1 MQMGGN
7 YAKIWRKEGETL
19 GYLFLVLALLAGVT
33 KGYCGK
39 KTGNLTADIKDA
51 MTVNVVRMVFCI
63 FIGLILIL
71 ASGQRGKLL
80 PDWRSLGIMALSGLF
95 TSAFVVTWLLAVKRS
110 AYLMVEVF
118 LMLGVL
124 VPIGASALF
133 FGETVEAKEWIGIA
147 LLVVATLIMCF
158 YNNTQ
163 KQKLTF
169 GALVLLILCGFSN
182 GMTDLSQKLFAK
194 TATDIPASVFNFY
207 TYIFSAVILLP
218 VLLATEKGSV
228 THAYQNAKKI
238 LSKAA
243 VFVAVMAVCLFAN
256 SFFKTLA
263 AGYLPA
269 AQLYPLNQGGSLI
282 LSSVMAAV
290 FFKEKLTL
298 PCILGIL
305 TAFAGLLFINV
316 L

>member
-1 MQMGGN
+1 MG
-7 YAKIWRKEGETL
+7 YIFLLVA
-19 GYLFLVLALLAGVT
+19 LFAGVT

-39 KTGNLTADIKDA
+39 KTGNLTTDIKDA
-51 MTVNVVRMVFCI
+51 MTVNVVRMVCCI

-71 ASGQRGKLL
+71 AGGQGGKML
-80 PDWRSLGIMALSGLF
+80 PDLPALGSMALSGLF

-133 FGETVEAKEWIGIA
+133 FEEAVEAKEWIGIA
-147 LLVVATLIMCF
+147 LLVGATLIMCF

-163 KQKLTF
+163 RKKLTL
-169 GALVLLILCGFSN
+169 GTLALLVLCGFSS
-182 GMTDLSQKLFAK
+182 GMTDFSQKLFAK
-194 TATDIPASVFNFY
+194 NGAGVPASVFNFY
-207 TYIFSAVILLP
+207 TYIFSALILLP

-228 THAYQNAKKI
+228 TNTCQNAKKI

-243 VFVAVMAVCLFAN
+243 VFVAVMAICLFAN
-256 SFFKTLA
+256 SLFKTLA

-269 AQLYPLNQGGSLI
+269 TQLYPLNQGGSLI
-282 LSSVMAAV
+282 LSSAMAAV
-290 FFKEKLTL
+290 FFKEKLTI
-298 PCILGIL
+298 PCILGIIV
-305 TAFAGLLFINV
+305 AFVGLLFINV